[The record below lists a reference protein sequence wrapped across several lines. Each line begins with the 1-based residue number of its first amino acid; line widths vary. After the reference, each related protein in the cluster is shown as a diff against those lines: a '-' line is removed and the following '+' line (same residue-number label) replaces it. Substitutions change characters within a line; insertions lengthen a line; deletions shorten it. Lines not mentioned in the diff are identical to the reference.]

1 MGTVTHNWI
10 GIQETY
16 DTFNPE
22 TQTMIRPWLTRALI
36 VCGVFIIVWFA
47 MIVYWQASNRMPT
60 SGDLAINLFALPLG
74 LLAALWLTIKGATLF
89 TAASPTNLPGSSAQ
103 DKEALAHAQTAEQ
116 ERGLTLTIL
125 SSALRAAHGKSADEL
140 TTAFASNKATLDIDS
155 ELKDAKDHP
164 VLSGRIKDVDEEA
177 QRDALE
183 KWLPAA
189 NPTATP
195 WNSEELRALALG
207 SEVITELAQQAITHP
222 LLQEYQAMIPSRR
235 NSIALP
241 DLQLLAVLPLQWEAG
256 KRKLAAQ
263 WFAHIIKQQGW
274 PEEKIDIKNAPSFE
288 RLAPLDK
295 IDQLSVVS
303 HRQASPCFGIVLAC
317 DSYIGEQTVQAWE
330 NTGTL
335 FPGKDQRGK
344 IPGEGAAGLLLA
356 DARQTAAMNPG
367 AATKIHRLAQGMRD
381 KSADDNGRIGAELLT
396 TLSKDALLA
405 ASATPEK
412 ITLIAADTDHRA
424 SRVTELMGMGHST
437 FPDLDLSRQCLKVS
451 AACGAT
457 GRVSSLMAL
466 ALAHHEVMTNSGFAL
481 CVSNQDGLARAAV
494 IVGPYTAGTAPHLS
508 T

>member
-1 MGTVTHNWI
+1 
-10 GIQETY
+10 
-16 DTFNPE
+16 
-22 TQTMIRPWLTRALI
+22 MIRPWLSRALI

-60 SGDLAINLFALPLG
+60 SADLAINLFALPLG

-89 TAASPTNLPGSSAQ
+89 TTASPANLPGSSPQ
-103 DKEALAHAQTAEQ
+103 DKEALTHAQTAEQ

-125 SSALRAAHGKSADEL
+125 SSALRAAHGKSAEEL
-140 TTAFASNKATLDIDS
+140 ASAFASNKATLDIDN
-155 ELKDAKDHP
+155 ELKDAKDRP

-183 KWLPAA
+183 KWLPAVA
-189 NPTATP
+189 IP

-207 SEVITELAQQAITHP
+207 SEVITELAQQAIAHP
-222 LLQEYQAMIPSRR
+222 LLQEYQTLIPSKR
-235 NSIALP
+235 NSVALP
-241 DLQLLAVLPLQWEAG
+241 DLQLLAVLPLQWEAE

-274 PEEKIDIKNAPSFE
+274 PEEKIDIKNTPSFE

-295 IDQLSVVS
+295 IDQLSVAS
-303 HRQASPCFGIVLAC
+303 HRQALPCFGIVLAC

-381 KSADDNGRIGAELLT
+381 KSADDNGRIGAELLI
-396 TLSKDALLA
+396 TLSKDALLS

-437 FPDLDLSRQCLKVS
+437 FPDLDLGRQCLKVGG
-451 AACGAT
+451 ACGAT
-457 GRVSSLMAL
+457 GMVSSLMAL
-466 ALAHHEVMTNSGFAL
+466 ALAHHEVMTNSSFAL